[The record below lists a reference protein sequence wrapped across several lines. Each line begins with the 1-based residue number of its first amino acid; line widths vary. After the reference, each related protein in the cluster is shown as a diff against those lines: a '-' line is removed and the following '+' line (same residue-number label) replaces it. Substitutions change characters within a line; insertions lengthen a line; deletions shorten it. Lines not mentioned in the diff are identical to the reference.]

1 MKKLFLFAFA
11 GMFAAAA
18 ATAQTPGKAATTGSD
33 STATAH
39 HHKYGMHGRGHFH
52 KPHTGDKAMAGV
64 QFTDEQRKQART
76 ISADYRKQ
84 ITALKAQDNITMG
97 DYKKQMAALQ
107 ADHKQ
112 KMQQLLTAEQK
123 QQLANNRKQW
133 AEKSKQMQTA
143 RLDKMKTR
151 LNLQDDQ
158 VAKLKAQQDQL
169 HQQMKAIHENKS
181 MDETAKRAQVRT
193 LMQQQKESLKSILT
207 QEQLDKLHSNNRH
220 NPSKEAK

>member
-1 MKKLFLFAFA
+1 MKKLILLALSGVFATA
-11 GMFAAAA
+11 IV
-18 ATAQTPGKAATTGSD
+18 TAQTPGTSATQQND

-39 HHKYGMHGRGHFH
+39 HHKHGKHGGGHFR
-52 KPHTGDKAMAGV
+52 KPHGDKGLAGV
-64 QFTDEQRKQART
+64 TLSDEQRKQVHA
-76 ISADYRKQ
+76 ISADYHKQ
-84 ITALKAQDNITMG
+84 LADLKKQDNITMG
-97 DYKKQMAALQ
+97 DYKKQVAALQ

-123 QQLANNRKQW
+123 QQIENNKKQW
-133 AEKSKQMQTA
+133 AAKGKQMQA
-143 RLDKMKTR
+143 DRLNKMKTR

-181 MDETAKRAQVRT
+181 LDATAKRDQMRT
-193 LMQQQKESLKSILT
+193 LMQQQRESLKSILT
-207 QEQLDKLHSNNRH
+207 PEQQEKLHSNNRH